1 MDKIN
6 VAQKLGSFSE
16 HYQPRIIAE
25 VNGQALKAAK
35 ILGEFIWHSHDD
47 GDELFWVVSGQM
59 KMCFRDR
66 EVMVGPGEII
76 VVPKGVEHKPVADEE
91 VEIVMIEPTE
101 MLNTGDVTSDRT
113 VHNPERI

>member
-1 MDKIN
+1 MDKVN
-6 VAQKLGSFSE
+6 VAEKFDSFSE
-16 HYQPRIIAE
+16 HWQPRIISE

-35 ILGEFIWHSHDD
+35 IQGEFIWHSHDD
-47 GDELFWVVSGQM
+47 GEELFWVVKGTM

-66 EVMVGPGEII
+66 EVLVGPGEVI

-91 VEIVMIEPTE
+91 VHIVMIEPAD
-101 MLNTGDVTSDRT
+101 MLNTGNVESERT